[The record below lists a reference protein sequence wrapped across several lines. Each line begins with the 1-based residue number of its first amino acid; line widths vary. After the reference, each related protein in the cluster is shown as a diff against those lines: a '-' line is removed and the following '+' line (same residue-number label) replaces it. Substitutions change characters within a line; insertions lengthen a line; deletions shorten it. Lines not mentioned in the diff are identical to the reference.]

1 MPKQVENYILERVIG
16 KGQFGEVYKGY
27 NKQDG

>member
-16 KGQFGEVYKGY
+16 KG
-27 NKQDG
+27 